1 MLRKYATKRL
11 SLCALSSILVLP
23 LLGEHVPSIPSSN
36 VLSIAIIP
44 DGQFAPTA
52 VREMT
57 HEVARIMK
65 RSGLKL
71 EWHIDSAERVFN
83 EPLAVVKLLGTCG
96 MEGRGAAGKP
106 GPLGWTD
113 AVDGTLL
120 PFSELA
126 CDRIR
131 SAVESVMHLDDRI
144 RANELLGRAMG
155 RVLAHELFHIV
166 AGTRQHTESGV
177 SQAALSPADLISDRL
192 ELDAEGAEL
201 LQEHLHPSR

>member
-1 MLRKYATKRL
+1 MLRNYATKRL
-11 SLCALSSILVLP
+11 SLCVLGSILVLP
-23 LLGEHVPSIPSSN
+23 LFGEHAPSIPSSN
-36 VLSIAIIP
+36 VLSIAVIP
-44 DGQFAPTA
+44 DGQFAPAA

-57 HEVARIMK
+57 REVARIMK

-71 EWHIDSAERVFN
+71 EWHLDSVEKVFN

-96 MEGRGAAGKP
+96 MDVRGAAAKP

-113 AVDGTLL
+113 VVDGSLL

-131 SAVESVMHLDDRI
+131 GAVESVMHLDDRI

-177 SQAALSPADLISDRL
+177 SQAALSPADLIADRL

-201 LQEHLHPSR
+201 LQERLHSFR